1 VLPNLCPHL
10 LQQPSFAATGFPQV
24 AQNAAPSANGEV
36 QFVQTELLAD
46 KPVPQLTHFF
56 ASLSLSA
63 PHFGQAVYGSPQ
75 CGQNFMLFEN
85 FLAQLE
91 Q

>member
-1 VLPNLCPHL
+1 MLPNLCPHR
-10 LQQPSFAATGFPQV
+10 LQQPSFDSTGFPQM
-24 AQNAAPSANGEV
+24 AQNAAPSANGELQLV
-36 QFVQTELLAD
+36 QLAPLAD
-46 KPVPQLTHFF
+46 KTVPQLTHFF
-56 ASLSLSA
+56 AFLSLSA
-63 PHFGQAVYGSPQ
+63 PQRGQPLYGSPQ